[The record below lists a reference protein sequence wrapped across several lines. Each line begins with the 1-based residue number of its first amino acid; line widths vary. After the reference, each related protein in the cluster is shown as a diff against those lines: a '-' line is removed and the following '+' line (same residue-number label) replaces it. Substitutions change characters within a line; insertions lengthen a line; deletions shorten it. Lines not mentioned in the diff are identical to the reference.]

1 MIWKYTAAWLQPE
14 IRESVLCSSLRDLSE
29 LLQKHYGQKV
39 IVLIDEYDV
48 PLAKAT
54 ENGYYEQMVFLIRNM
69 FEQVLKTN
77 EHLYFAVLTGC
88 LRVSKES
95 IFTGL
100 NNPNVFSI
108 TDEDCDSCFG
118 FTDKEVRKMLAYYD
132 LEEKYDAVHEWYDG
146 YRFGEAD
153 VYCPWD
159 VINYVNK
166 LQKNRNLAPQD
177 YWSNTSSNDVVRHF
191 IEKVG
196 DGLAKGEIEAL
207 VAGESVIKEI
217 NENLTYHSLY
227 DSIENI
233 WSILF
238 STGYLTQ
245 RGNIDGKYYHLA
257 IPNMEIRNIIKNQ
270 IMTMFRETVAEDGKM
285 LDAFC
290 HALESGKADEVENL
304 FTKYLE
310 KTISIRDTFVRKP
323 TKENFYHGILLGI
336 LGFKKE
342 M

>member
-1 MIWKYTAAWLQPE
+1 MLDIKKRLPVGIEEFAE
-14 IRESVLCSSLRDLSE
+14 IRADDYYYVDKTDMIRELLMRRGKVNLFTRPRRFGKSLNMSMLKHFFEIGCDGKLFDDLAISDEKEVLQKYMGRFPVISISLKGVEAENFKIARSLAVKVINEEARRLYFLKESTALSSADKELFSVLLDRKMSDSTLYCSLRDLSE

-132 LEEKYDAVHEWYDG
+132 LEE
-146 YRFGEAD
+146 
-153 VYCPWD
+153 
-159 VINYVNK
+159 
-166 LQKNRNLAPQD
+166 
-177 YWSNTSSNDVVRHF
+177 
-191 IEKVG
+191 
-196 DGLAKGEIEAL
+196 
-207 VAGESVIKEI
+207 
-217 NENLTYHSLY
+217 
-227 DSIENI
+227 
-233 WSILF
+233 
-238 STGYLTQ
+238 
-245 RGNIDGKYYHLA
+245 
-257 IPNMEIRNIIKNQ
+257 
-270 IMTMFRETVAEDGKM
+270 
-285 LDAFC
+285 
-290 HALESGKADEVENL
+290 
-304 FTKYLE
+304 
-310 KTISIRDTFVRKP
+310 
-323 TKENFYHGILLGI
+323 
-336 LGFKKE
+336 
-342 M
+342 